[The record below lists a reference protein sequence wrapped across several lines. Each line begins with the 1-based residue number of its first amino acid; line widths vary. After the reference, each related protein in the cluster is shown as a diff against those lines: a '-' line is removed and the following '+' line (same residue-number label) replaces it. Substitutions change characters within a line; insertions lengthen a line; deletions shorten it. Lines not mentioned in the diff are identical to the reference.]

1 MLSGRRYHFGRVVG
15 GGVHNGK
22 RGGITKNPGAHIRDS
37 GVSVIHVSQSFMIGV
52 LCLVFQGIC
61 LCISLCLVCF
71 EDTLYILCIPKR
83 INLSQ

>member
-1 MLSGRRYHFGRVVG
+1 MLSGRRYHFRRVVG

-37 GVSVIHVSQSFMIGV
+37 GVNVSQSFMIGV
-52 LCLVFQGIC
+52 LCLVFQGTCIC

-83 INLSQ
+83 INLKE